1 MNKNT
6 FSFHNYEEFKSKINE
21 FEIDIP
27 LTDDI
32 SILKSEIKIENTAIP
47 NRLCIQPMEGCD
59 SELDGS
65 PGPLTFRKYERFAKG
80 GSGIIWVEATAVE
93 MGGKAGPRQLHIN
106 KKSAPNFK
114 KLAEIIKKKSQN
126 YKGKKQNPFLV
137 LQLTHSGRYSKPK
150 GKPMPIIFHHSPYL
164 DTLHKIDSN
173 YPLITDSELD
183 ELQGK
188 YIVAAKLAQKC
199 GYDAIDV
206 KSCHGYLLHEILT
219 AHTRQGSKYGGSF
232 ENRTRFLTELIKKIK
247 KEVPGI
253 IITTRVNIYD
263 AIPFPYGW
271 GVSKKRSCEPDL
283 KEPLALIQ
291 ILKKLGIKII
301 NIAIGN
307 PYYNPHIE
315 RPYDS
320 SPTEKIYNEKHP
332 LEIIAQNIKL
342 TTEIAHKNPELAV
355 INTSMT
361 WLREFLPNVA
371 AGMIKK
377 GICHFV
383 GLGRMAIAYPDF
395 ANDILSDRKLD
406 AKKICITCSS
416 CSQIMRDGGKVG
428 CVIRDAK
435 IYGPIFKKCRKAS
448 PVDGV

>member
-93 MGGKAGPRQLHIN
+93 TGGKAGPRQLHIN

-199 GYDAIDV
+199 GYNAIDI

-232 ENRTRFLTELIKKIK
+232 ENRKRFLTELIK
-247 KEVPGI
+247 
-253 IITTRVNIYD
+253 
-263 AIPFPYGW
+263 
-271 GVSKKRSCEPDL
+271 
-283 KEPLALIQ
+283 

-320 SPTEKIYNEKHP
+320 SPSEKIYNERHP

-355 INTSMT
+355 INTNMT

-377 GICHFV
+377 GICHLV